1 MTTSASPPGIYK
13 YVFKAK
19 DLISGVENT
28 KVEFELVLQATQLTI
43 EPNPIN
49 DVEFNI
55 DGTSAFT
62 TIPIP

>member
-1 MTTSASPPGIYK
+1 
-13 YVFKAK
+13 
-19 DLISGVENT
+19 
-28 KVEFELVLQATQLTI
+28 LQATQLTI

-62 TIPIP
+62 TIPIPLYKSASQLTYELVLLSFVPMKVRLL